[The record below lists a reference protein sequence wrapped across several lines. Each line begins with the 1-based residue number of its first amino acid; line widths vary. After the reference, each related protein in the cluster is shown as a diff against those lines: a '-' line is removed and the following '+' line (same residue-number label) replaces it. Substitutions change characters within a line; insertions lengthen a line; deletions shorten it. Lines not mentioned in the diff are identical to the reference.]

1 MPAAG
6 SRLRT
11 KAHAH
16 ETALVAL
23 PEILSAGG
31 GDQHGHCPQH
41 DHPGDELVLVESGT
55 VRVTSGE
62 AVFDGVPGTLF
73 LFPRGVF
80 HDQDNPPGARSWHVV
95 FRCRGR
101 AFPREPRAV
110 LLAADDPARLWVPQL
125 ARGHLDPGGVPRTNA
140 LLLLAVLE
148 RLGAL
153 AEQQA
158 LPSALAAAVRHLEA
172 HPAEEVLAA
181 DLAQSAGVSQ
191 GHLRTLFR
199 KHLGLTPQEHHE
211 QLRLDLAAKLLR
223 SSYLSMADV
232 AGAIGWSDANYF
244 ARRFAK
250 RFGKRPRAWRVEHRA

>member
-6 SRLRT
+6 SRTRT

-31 GDQHGHCPQH
+31 GDQSGHCPPH
-41 DHPGDELVLVESGT
+41 DHPGDELVLVEAGA
-55 VRVTSGE
+55 VRVASGE
-62 AVFDGVPGTLF
+62 MVFDGGPGTLF

-80 HDQDNPPGARSWHVV
+80 HDQDNPVGTRSWHVV

-110 LLAADDPARLWVPQL
+110 QLAADDPARLWVPQL

-158 LPSALAAAVRHLEA
+158 MPAALASALRHLEA
-172 HPAEEVLAA
+172 HPAEEVPAA
-181 DLAQSAGVSQ
+181 DLADAAGVSQ
-191 GHLRTLFR
+191 GHLFVLQ
-199 KHLGLTPQEHHE
+199 PE
-211 QLRLDLAAKLLR
+211 
-223 SSYLSMADV
+223 
-232 AGAIGWSDANYF
+232 
-244 ARRFAK
+244 
-250 RFGKRPRAWRVEHRA
+250 